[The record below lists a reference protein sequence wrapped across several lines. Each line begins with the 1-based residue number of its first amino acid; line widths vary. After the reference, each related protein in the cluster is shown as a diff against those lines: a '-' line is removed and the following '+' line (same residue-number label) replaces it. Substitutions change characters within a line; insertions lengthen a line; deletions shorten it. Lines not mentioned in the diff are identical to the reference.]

1 MIHSNGN
8 NGYGNGVMTSASPTT
23 TSLSPSSASASA
35 NGQSTQQQQGLKT
48 YFKTPEGRYKLH
60 SEKTHPPGILPYAH
74 GKSVSQVGF
83 FFSFSRF
90 SFPFLLFGCREN
102 EVGK

>member
-8 NGYGNGVMTSASPTT
+8 NGYGNGVLTSASPTT
-23 TSLSPSSASASA
+23 TSLSSSSASA

-60 SEKTHPPGILPYAH
+60 SEKTHPPGILPYSH

-83 FFSFSRF
+83 FSFLSPD
-90 SFPFLLFGCREN
+90 FPFFFHVWLPR
-102 EVGK
+102 K

>member
-8 NGYGNGVMTSASPTT
+8 NGYGNGVLTSASPAT
-23 TSLSPSSASASA
+23 TSLSSSSASA

-60 SEKTHPPGILPYAH
+60 SEKTHPPGILPYSH

-83 FFSFSRF
+83 FSSFFSPD
-90 SFPFLLFGCREN
+90 FPFFFHVWLPR
-102 EVGK
+102 K

>member
-1 MIHSNGN
+1 MIHNNGN
-8 NGYGNGVMTSASPTT
+8 NGYGNGVLTSASPAT
-23 TSLSPSSASASA
+23 TSLSSSSASA

-60 SEKTHPPGILPYAH
+60 SEKTHPPGILPYSH

-83 FFSFSRF
+83 FLFSFSRF
-90 SFPFLLFGCREN
+90 SFLFSCLVAEKMR
-102 EVGK
+102 

>member
-1 MIHSNGN
+1 MIHNNGN

-23 TSLSPSSASASA
+23 TSLSPSSASA
-35 NGQSTQQQQGLKT
+35 NGQSTQQQGLKT

-60 SEKTHPPGILPYAH
+60 SEKTHPPGILPYSH

-83 FFSFSRF
+83 FFSFSKF
-90 SFPFLLFGCREN
+90 SFPFFFLLFGCREN
-102 EVGK
+102 EVEK